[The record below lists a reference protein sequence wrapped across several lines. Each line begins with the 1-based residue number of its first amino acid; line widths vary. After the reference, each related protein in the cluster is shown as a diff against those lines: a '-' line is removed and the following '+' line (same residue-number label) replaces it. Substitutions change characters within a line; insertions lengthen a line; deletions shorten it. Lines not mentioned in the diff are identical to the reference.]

1 MKILF
6 AGGGTGGH
14 LSPGIALAEEFAR
27 SNPSSDILFAVTGRE
42 AEDAFFDDRDFR
54 REVVNAPRSG
64 GTLFS
69 RLAFPFRF
77 VRAVGKC
84 KRLIRDFSP
93 DAVIGLGG
101 YASAPV
107 VFAAHSRAI
116 PSALIEQNAIPGRA
130 TRFLASRAKE
140 IYCQFPCTVET
151 LESRGSPF
159 LTGTPVRAEILDG
172 DGPAASSML
181 KLDPERRT
189 ILVIGG
195 SQGARGVNDIVMAT
209 LPRLARDYGLL
220 QVVHQTGNA
229 DYDRVRSEYAKYH
242 IEARVFRFIKPA
254 GAAFRS
260 ADIVICRAGATGIA
274 EITALGLPSILLP
287 YPHSLDGEQRAN
299 AAQLVE
305 RGAAYI
311 VDELSPGAQDELYA
325 ALSRLLDD
333 SDKARQ
339 VGENAA
345 SMGYPQA
352 TKTIVDRIT
361 AIAGKARSPA
371 AKATAAGN
379 ISVTHR

>member
-14 LSPGIALAEEFAR
+14 LSPGIALAEELTG
-27 SNPSSDILFAVTGRE
+27 SDPSSEILFAVTGRE
-42 AEDAFFDDRDFR
+42 AEEVFFDDRDFR

-64 GTLFS
+64 GTIFS
-69 RLAFPFRF
+69 RLAFPFRL
-77 VRAVGKC
+77 VRAIGKC

-93 DAVIGLGG
+93 DAVVGLGG

-116 PSALIEQNAIPGRA
+116 PSALIEQNAVPGRA
-130 TRFLASRAKE
+130 TRFLAPRAAE

-151 LESRGSPF
+151 LESRGRPF
-159 LTGTPVRAEILDG
+159 LTGTPVRAEILDA
-172 DGPAASSML
+172 DTFAASRTL
-181 KLDPERRT
+181 TLAPRRRT
-189 ILVIGG
+189 ILIIGG
-195 SQGARGVNDIVMAT
+195 SQGARGVNDIVTAI

-229 DYDRVRSEYAKYH
+229 DYDRVRSEYARYH
-242 IEARVFRFIKPA
+242 IEARVFRFIKPV
-254 GAAFRS
+254 GAALRS

-305 RGAAYI
+305 RGAAYV
-311 VDELSPGAQDELYA
+311 VDELSPGARDELYA
-325 ALSRLLDD
+325 ALSKLLDD
-333 SDKARQ
+333 RDKARQ

-352 TKTIVDRIT
+352 SKTIADRII

-371 AKATAAGN
+371 AKVAITSNVGDC
-379 ISVTHR
+379 H